1 MMIIIIKICVEK
13 KEKKKKRKKEKKR
26 KEKEKRK
33 KSVNLFFRECNFR
46 TQFYNEMWKDSKGLH
61 LGSAGFAHTIITRLE
76 AQLYFI

>member
-13 KEKKKKRKKEKKR
+13 KRKKREKKKRRE
-26 KEKEKRK
+26 K

-61 LGSAGFAHTIITRLE
+61 LGSAVFAHTIITRLE